1 MPLTPKKTAF
11 RLSFRNKIK
20 TNKIKKYDLKQRK
33 PMCKHNLSQVDQN
46 QLINILNKKVAWTP
60 KYPAMLKNIT
70 FNTCFKNIE
79 TQTNQNQLNSKK
91 FSNNLYREQKM
102 INDNFLLLQT
112 AQFKDWT
119 SFKPKL
125 PFKIKT
131 IQTTLKTPH
140 GLLFGQYGICA
151 MDHGIVTTKFMET
164 AKLDIA
170 KALRKKGR
178 VWLRICCDTPVTARP
193 VETRMGKGKGAINH
207 WEAKVRPYQLIFEFC
222 GVSKQNIIEIFN
234 NLCKKSG
241 LQLKLIVGLH
251 K

>member
-33 PMCKHNLSQVDQN
+33 PVCKHKLGQVDKN

-60 KYPAMLKNIT
+60 KYPTMQKNIT

-91 FSNNLYREQKM
+91 LFKNLSRQKM
-102 INDNFLLLQT
+102 VNTNFFLLHT
-112 AQFKDWT
+112 PQFKDCT
-119 SFKPKL
+119 SFKHKL

-131 IQTTLKTPH
+131 NQTTLKTPH
-140 GLLFGQYGICA
+140 ALLFGQYGICA
-151 MDHGIVTTKFMET
+151 MGHGTVTTKFMET
-164 AKLDIA
+164 SKLDIA